1 MPLLEDLTLHLDV
14 DAVLRGQGADPG
26 ALRSRSPRLVQAA
39 QRALAEGVALLR
51 PAVLYEEF
59 QVQALR
65 HQRLLM
71 SGGGVLE
78 GELIARHLAQA
89 EEVLVIVCTIGEA
102 LEKRASQAMEQEP
115 VYGLALDG
123 VGAAAVEALANAA
136 CQRLAEQAATRGL
149 KTTIP
154 LSPGMAGWPLLEG
167 QQQLFALLDSRR
179 IGVAL
184 TEHGLMLPW
193 KSLSMVLGVGRHVR
207 RTGRPCDSCE
217 MRETCRYRSP
227 DG

>member
-14 DAVLRGQGADPG
+14 DAVLRGQGADPD
-26 ALRSRSPRLVQAA
+26 ALRSRSLRLVQAT
-39 QRALAEGVALLR
+39 QRALAEGAALLR

-65 HQRLLM
+65 HQRLLV
-71 SGGGVLE
+71 SGEGVLE

-89 EEVLVIVCTIGEA
+89 EEVLVIICTIGDA
-102 LEKRASQAMEQEP
+102 LEKRASQAMEQKP
-115 VYGLALDG
+115 VYSLALDG
-123 VGAAAVEALANAA
+123 VGAAVEALANAA
-136 CQRLAEQAATRGL
+136 CTRLAEQAAARGL

-154 LSPGMAGWPLLEG
+154 LSPGMAGWPLMEG
-167 QQQLFALLDSRR
+167 QQQIFALLDSRR
-179 IGVAL
+179 IGVVL

-193 KSLSMVLGVGRHVR
+193 KSLSIVLGVGRHVQR
-207 RTGRPCDSCE
+207 AGRPCDSCE
-217 MRETCRYRSP
+217 MRETCRYGSP

>member
-1 MPLLEDLTLHLDV
+1 
-14 DAVLRGQGADPG
+14 
-26 ALRSRSPRLVQAA
+26 VQAA
-39 QRALAEGVALLR
+39 QRALAEGTALLQ

-59 QVQALR
+59 QVQARR

-78 GELIARHLAQA
+78 GERIASHLAQA
-89 EEVLVIVCTIGEA
+89 EKVLVIVCTIGDA

-136 CQRLAEQAATRGL
+136 CQHFAEQATAEGL
-149 KTTIP
+149 RTTIP
-154 LSPGMAGWPLLEG
+154 LSPGMAGWPLKEG
-167 QQQLFALLDSRR
+167 QRQLFALLDSRQ

-193 KSLSMVLGVGRHVR
+193 KSLSMVLGVGRHVQR
-207 RTGRPCDSCE
+207 AGRPCDSCE